1 MTVANWIRWNCT
13 ELEPDEREALMGAL
27 TPAQQHQLLHNDYA
41 WLERSGVIWRPP
53 GGGLRRTRFTHGA
66 QFETKRGAF
75 RVDAGGYVSEEL
87 ARPPERQ
94 HGSGGAR

>member
-13 ELEPDEREALMGAL
+13 ELEPEEREALLGSL

-41 WLERSGVIWRPP
+41 WLERSGVMWRPP
-53 GGGLRRTRFTHGA
+53 EGGLRRARFTHGA

-75 RVDAGGYVSEEL
+75 GVDAEGVVREEI
-87 ARPPERQ
+87 ARPCDRQ
-94 HGSGGAR
+94 IGGSR